1 MKSGHVVNGYASRI
15 LGIAAAIMVSVA
27 SSRADV
33 MYTVTGL
40 GMFPGGTSSQAN
52 AINNL
57 GQIVGYCEVNSD
69 SEAFLWTSSG
79 GMQTLGTL
87 GLGTDANGINDSGLV
102 VGSWYGEGFTYTNS
116 GGAQYL
122 GVVPGTQQTQ
132 PLSVNIGG
140 QVVGECATGIV
151 PGGGGFM
158 HAFLY
163 TPGYGMLDL
172 GTLGG
177 NSQANGINSSGTV
190 VGFSTTATSP
200 YDHAFIYTA
209 AGGMR
214 DLGALPGVATGATAT
229 AINNDGQVVGYSGG
243 HAFMYTTALGMQD
256 LGLFPG
262 ALGSGASGINNVGQ
276 IVGGGYMQG
285 GGSHAF
291 VYSSVAGMQDL
302 NSLISPSSGW
312 TLEDA
317 IAINDSGEIVGYGID
332 PSGQTEAF
340 LLTPTPEPGTL
351 SLLTICG
358 LLLVRRRRGC

>member
-1 MKSGHVVNGYASRI
+1 M
-15 LGIAAAIMVSVA
+15 
-27 SSRADV
+27 
-33 MYTVTGL
+33 
-40 GMFPGGTSSQAN
+40 
-52 AINNL
+52 
-57 GQIVGYCEVNSD
+57 
-69 SEAFLWTSSG
+69 
-79 GMQTLGTL
+79 
-87 GLGTDANGINDSGLV
+87 
-102 VGSWYGEGFTYTNS
+102 
-116 GGAQYL
+116 
-122 GVVPGTQQTQ
+122 
-132 PLSVNIGG
+132 
-140 QVVGECATGIV
+140 
-151 PGGGGFM
+151 
-158 HAFLY
+158 
-163 TPGYGMLDL
+163 

-209 AGGMR
+209 AGEMR

-243 HAFMYTTALGMQD
+243 HAFMYTTASGMQD

-358 LLLVRRRRGC
+358 LCCVRWRGC